1 MRTSRHHSAQAI
13 PPPEPADPGS
23 ARFPHSP
30 AARRAAV
37 QPADAAAL
45 TPEPAPRSADE
56 HVPAAAAV
64 DPPDPG
70 RNRIVGKGE
79 LAPSSLDPRSPGSPS
94 SAGRP
99 TPAGGRSAT
108 TEPSASAAGIDRT
121 SAYRRANRQPAFA
134 AAWED
139 AWQDSIDDLE
149 GEARRRALEK
159 SDALLMFQLRA
170 YRPERYRESFN
181 VRVDVRREAER
192 IAARFGVPVEEVLD
206 RLERQAEEA
215 LKK

>member
-1 MRTSRHHSAQAI
+1 MT
-13 PPPEPADPGS
+13 EP
-23 ARFPHSP
+23 R
-30 AARRAAV
+30 
-37 QPADAAAL
+37 
-45 TPEPAPRSADE
+45 APRR
-56 HVPAAAAV
+56 HRR
-64 DPPDPG
+64 PDW
-70 RNRIVGKGE
+70 
-79 LAPSSLDPRSPGSPS
+79 
-94 SAGRP
+94 RP
-99 TPAGGRSAT
+99 VFFAT
-108 TEPSASAAGIDRT
+108 IRATGNVRLSASAAGIDRT
-121 SAYRRANRQPAFA
+121 SAYRRANRDPAFA

-192 IAARFGVPVEEVLD
+192 IAARFGVPVEDVLD